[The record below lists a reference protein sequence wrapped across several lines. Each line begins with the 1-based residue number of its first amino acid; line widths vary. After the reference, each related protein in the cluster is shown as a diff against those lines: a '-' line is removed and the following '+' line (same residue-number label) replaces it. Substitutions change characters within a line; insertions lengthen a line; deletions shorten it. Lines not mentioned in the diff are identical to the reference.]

1 MYKGVQSEVLNVE
14 SQDCQRRKG
23 CMSGLVR
30 NSHCGSST
38 AGAILYLSFNCAA

>member
-14 SQDCQRRKG
+14 SQDC
-23 CMSGLVR
+23 MSGLVR
-30 NSHCGSST
+30 QCDSST